1 MICPQCNN
9 DIPNFVQQ
17 CRFCFHQFEYKQPS
31 KAPFF
36 LSFAVLIFSIGAHFS
51 IQHATETHIKTK
63 YIISETA
70 KAVFALEN
78 NNLVLSSAS
87 YDFSKIDHLE
97 HIQHSGYFSLV
108 AVLRTGERLELTTNG
123 KSLEPTAN
131 DYASLIGVNV
141 EMKNETRT
149 GL

>member
-1 MICPQCNN
+1 MICPQCSN

-17 CRFCFHQFEYKQPS
+17 CRFCFHQFENKQPS

-36 LSFAVLIFSIGAHFS
+36 LSIAVVIFSIGAHFS
-51 IQHATETHIKTK
+51 IQHAAETHIKTK

-70 KAVFALEN
+70 EAVFALEN
-78 NNLVLSSAS
+78 NNLVLSSNS
-87 YDFSKIDHLE
+87 YDFSQIDHLE
-97 HIQHSGYFSLV
+97 HIQYSGYFALI
-108 AVLRTGERLELTTNG
+108 AVLRTGEHLELTTNG